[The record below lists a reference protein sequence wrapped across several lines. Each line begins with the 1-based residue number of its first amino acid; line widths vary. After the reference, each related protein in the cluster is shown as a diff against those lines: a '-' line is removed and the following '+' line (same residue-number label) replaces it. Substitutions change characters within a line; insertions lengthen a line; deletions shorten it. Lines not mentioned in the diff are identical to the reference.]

1 MKHMNE
7 EFRETISKMVGYP
20 VDISF
25 KQILEEDGILH
36 SDVIAL
42 MKCKRLERIAD
53 AMERIADSLEALD
66 KCVGFQTPT
75 PYMKEGYHFLRID
88 GYVETDN

>member
-1 MKHMNE
+1 MTNE
-7 EFRETISKMVGYP
+7 YKKLVDEYTHNTGDYP
-20 VDISF
+20 VDKS
-25 KQILEEDGILH
+25 LE
-36 SDVIAL
+36 L
-42 MKCKRLERIAD
+42 MEVMRLSRIAD
-53 AMERIADSLEALD
+53 ALERIADSLEALD

>member
-1 MKHMNE
+1 MTNE
-7 EFRETISKMVGYP
+7 YLELVNEYTNDTGDYP
-20 VDISF
+20 EGESLD
-25 KQILEEDGILH
+25 
-36 SDVIAL
+36 L
-42 MKCKRLERIAD
+42 MKVRRLDRIAD
-53 AMERIADSLEALD
+53 ALERIADSLEALD

>member
-1 MKHMNE
+1 MTNE
-7 EFRETISKMVGYP
+7 YLKLVDEYTNDTGDYP
-20 VDISF
+20 VGES
-25 KQILEEDGILH
+25 LT
-36 SDVIAL
+36 L
-42 MKCKRLERIAD
+42 MKVRRLDRIAD
-53 AMERIADSLEALD
+53 ALERIADSLDALD

>member
-1 MKHMNE
+1 MTNE
-7 EFRETISKMVGYP
+7 YLELVNEYTNDTGDYP
-20 VDISF
+20 EGESLD
-25 KQILEEDGILH
+25 
-36 SDVIAL
+36 L
-42 MKCKRLERIAD
+42 MKVRRLDRIAD
-53 AMERIADSLEALD
+53 ALERIPDSLEALD

>member
-1 MKHMNE
+1 MTEGQVQVLLND
-7 EFRETISKMVGYP
+7 TN
-20 VDISF
+20 
-25 KQILEEDGILH
+25 
-36 SDVIAL
+36 
-42 MKCKRLERIAD
+42 RIAD
-53 AMERIADSLEALD
+53 ALERIADSLEALD

>member
-1 MKHMNE
+1 MIAGQGQVLVDDMN
-7 EFRETISKMVGYP
+7 R
-20 VDISF
+20 
-25 KQILEEDGILH
+25 
-36 SDVIAL
+36 IADA
-42 MKCKRLERIAD
+42 LERIAD
-53 AMERIADSLEALD
+53 NLEALD

>member
-1 MKHMNE
+1 MTNE
-7 EFRETISKMVGYP
+7 YLELVNEYTNDTGDYP
-20 VDISF
+20 EGESLD
-25 KQILEEDGILH
+25 
-36 SDVIAL
+36 L
-42 MKCKRLERIAD
+42 MEVMRLSRIAD
-53 AMERIADSLEALD
+53 ALERIADSLEALD